1 MAEEKFDE
9 NTSDDQRVINVLL
22 HTVQG
27 LRIVSTPPFA
37 EIELQADEE
46 SDF

>member
-9 NTSDDQRVINVLL
+9 NTSDDQSVINVLL
-22 HTVQG
+22 QTVRG
-27 LRIVSTPPFA
+27 LRIVSSPQLTA
-37 EIELQADEE
+37 VELGDDVE